1 MKVSFKMKEYK
12 MKEYIVI
19 LQDDDDYQNQ
29 WEFHC
34 DAFDADGAEQV
45 ALDENENVRCISVFE
60 RVK

>member
-1 MKVSFKMKEYK
+1 MKEYK

-19 LQDDDDYQNQ
+19 LQNDDDYQNQ